1 MSPQKSYSMGLFL
14 NSTSSYSSSEG
25 TDTDSKVC
33 RQKPTNKKLKKSFQ
47 KPLTN
52 GSRCDIIKV
61 Q

>member
-14 NSTSSYSSSEG
+14 NSTCSYFSNEG

-47 KPLTN
+47 KVLTN
-52 GSRCDIIKV
+52 NT
-61 Q
+61 